1 MPTTRTICSH
11 ASMLPE
17 IKTRLFPLSNEIN
30 AITRLFEND
39 SRCSPNFRD
48 RAKVKG
54 GQINKT
60 KHESGGVK
68 TVFHET
74 GSNNFETFF
83 PFPPP
88 PPSRARSES
97 WPLRG
102 RPKDRGKNNIY
113 RPYSPLPL
121 FSFDHSRPSGRDTR
135 ATDSTHGPPWL
146 INDRPLHKTTIRVSL
161 SLPSSPWPY
170 PPLRLA
176 STDSLDSAS
185 PYFPCMYQPPP
196 PSLLDAFFVDRRG
209 PQRLLCRIW
218 RRRLH

>member
-1 MPTTRTICSH
+1 MPTTRTIYSH

-54 GQINKT
+54 GQRNKT

-83 PFPPP
+83 PFPPL
-88 PPSRARSES
+88 S
-97 WPLRG
+97 
-102 RPKDRGKNNIY
+102 
-113 RPYSPLPL
+113 
-121 FSFDHSRPSGRDTR
+121 
-135 ATDSTHGPPWL
+135 
-146 INDRPLHKTTIRVSL
+146 SL
-161 SLPSSPWPY
+161 SSS
-170 PPLRLA
+170 LRELA
-176 STDSLDSAS
+176 APRTSQGSWQKQYLSSL
-185 PYFPCMYQPPP
+185 FPP
-196 PSLLDAFFVDRRG
+196 PSLLLRSFPPFRS
-209 PQRLLCRIW
+209 
-218 RRRLH
+218 